1 MITKSATIY
10 DASYAARFDIDA
22 AASKVHALIQAHKR
36 TAGNTLLDV
45 ACGTGAIWRDCNGP
59 MPSRGWTLIPPCWR
73 WHARSCQAFPIPSG
87 RSG

>member
-45 ACGTGAIWRDCNGP
+45 ACGTGAY
-59 MPSRGWTLIPPCWR
+59 L
-73 WHARSCQAFPIPSG
+73 ARL
-87 RSG
+87 